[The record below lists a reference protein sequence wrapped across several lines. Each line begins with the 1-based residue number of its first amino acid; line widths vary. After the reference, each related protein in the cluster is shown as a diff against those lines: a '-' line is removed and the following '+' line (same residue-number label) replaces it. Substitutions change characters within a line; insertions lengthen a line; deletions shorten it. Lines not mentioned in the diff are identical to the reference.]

1 MVLVKTDVKEMY
13 SKNQMVVFI
22 IMELLVNELLIDI
35 VLILK
40 NGLKIKILFAGME
53 DYLNIKIMFLLVDI
67 LILVYYMN
75 MILIKNGCL
84 NLQEL
89 LIVLK

>member
-22 IMELLVNELLIDI
+22 IMGLLVNELLIDI

-67 LILVYYMN
+67 LILVY
-75 MILIKNGCL
+75 
-84 NLQEL
+84 
-89 LIVLK
+89 

>member
-22 IMELLVNELLIDI
+22 IMGLLVNELLIDI

-67 LILVYYMN
+67 LIDRKSV
-75 MILIKNGCL
+75 
-84 NLQEL
+84 
-89 LIVLK
+89 V